1 MMSPGEFKH
10 GMRHLTG
17 AVSIITTRIGGRP
30 AGMTATAVSSLTAEP
45 PMLLICVNKS
55 ATSHDPI
62 RRTGRFTVNCLSSG
76 DLAIAKQFCVGDM
89 DTRFQTGDW
98 LELSSGGL
106 ALKSAVTAFDCRLVR
121 DVEVSTH
128 SIFLGMV
135 EQVIVS
141 PNRTPLVYVNGQ
153 YGSVV
158 PHASSS
164 EASVFQM
171 QPCAG
176 Q

>member
-1 MMSPGEFKH
+1 MMSPSEFKQ
-10 GMRHLTG
+10 GMRYLAG
-17 AVSIITTRIGGRP
+17 AVSIITTRIEGRR
-30 AGMTATAVSSLTAEP
+30 AGMTATAVCSLTAEP
-45 PMLLICVNKS
+45 PMLLICVNKG

-62 RRTGRFTVNCLSSG
+62 RRTGRFTVNCLSSS
-76 DLAIAKQFCVGDM
+76 DLAIARRFCVGDM
-89 DTRFQTGDW
+89 DTRFQVGDW
-98 LELSSGGL
+98 VELPSGGV
-106 ALKSAVTAFDCRLVR
+106 ALKSAVTAFDCRLTQ

-153 YGSVV
+153 YGNVV
-158 PHASSS
+158 PHAPT
-164 EASVFQM
+164 EVSVFQA
-171 QPCAG
+171 QSCAG